1 MVPQIKKILYATDLS
16 ENSSYAF
23 LYAVDMANKH
33 DAKIIILHAI
43 EPIPGYAQVYVNESD
58 ESKKKQHKEM
68 VRTMEKHLE
77 MFCSKAEAQTSLPC
91 VELVSKILVT
101 VGHPPEE
108 ILNTARKEEC
118 DVIVLGAHGKG
129 FLSHAFL
136 GSVSNAV
143 LHRTL
148 KPVFTIPLPSEEAS
162 EDWGVI

>member
-23 LYAVDMANKH
+23 FYAVDMANKH
-33 DAKIIILHAI
+33 GAKIVILHAV
-43 EPIPGYAQVYVNESD
+43 EPIPGYAQVYVDTSD
-58 ESKKKQHKEM
+58 EAQKKQRDEM
-68 VRTMEKHLE
+68 VQAMEQHLQG
-77 MFCSKAEAQTSLPC
+77 FCKKAADQTGLPC

-108 ILNTARKEEC
+108 ILNAAEKENC
-118 DVIVLGAHGKG
+118 DAIVMGAHGKG
-129 FLSHAFL
+129 FLTHAFL

-148 KPVFTIPLPSEEAS
+148 RPVFTIPLPSS
-162 EDWGVI
+162 DVIDDWGVI